1 MDGGP
6 DGAVNGYRQVL
17 IGPAHPNFAG
27 GMAMDFPGCNYGQN
41 DLFVFQARAFLEQIA
56 GLDHLPPCPPLEEGL
71 RNLRLIEAVVRSA
84 ESGGEVLVG

>member
-1 MDGGP
+1 M
-6 DGAVNGYRQVL
+6 NGYRQVL

-41 DLFVFQARAFLEQIA
+41 DLFVFQARAFLEHIA

-84 ESGGEVLVG
+84 ERGGEVLVW